1 MSRTCRRWSP
11 DRQIRGPRIP
21 RASDLRGGEIKRSA
35 VAVQHAVVEG
45 RRFAGRQVRGVQR
58 KVLDPGRVRNYLEGQ
73 HVRKLQIGT
82 GPNPLPGWLNT
93 DLLPDTYPEHRD
105 EIVFLDAARSFP
117 FDQMTFD
124 YVFSEHQIEHI
135 PEPAAHSMIREC
147 FRILR
152 PGGRLRIATP
162 DLAAILGLYD
172 EPLDETQRRY
182 VEWVMAR
189 FRPHVRSG
197 NKRCYVINHIFS
209 DHKHQFIYDFE
220 TLSAIL
226 ADAGFAEI
234 VRRKPG
240 ESDDPILRGVESHGQ
255 AIGDEE
261 VNRFETLVVEAARP
275 SQTDDKRGA

>member
-1 MSRTCRRWSP
+1 MAKPRTSEFRDALKQVWP
-11 DRQIRGPRIP
+11 
-21 RASDLRGGEIKRSA
+21 A
-35 VAVQHAVVEG
+35 VAETFLTGQH
-45 RRFAGRQVRGVQR
+45 FAGRKVRAIR
-58 KVLDPGRVRNYLEGQ
+58 RRVLDPLRITRYLRTQ
-73 HVRKLQIGT
+73 PVRKLQIGT
-82 GPNPLPGWLNT
+82 GPNPLRGWLNT

-105 EIVFLDAARSFP
+105 EIVFLDAARPFP
-117 FDQMTFD
+117 FDDMTFD

-152 PGGRLRIATP
+152 PGGRVRIGTP

-182 VEWVMAR
+182 VEWVMTR
-189 FRPHVRSG
+189 FRPNVRFG
-197 NKRCYVINHIFS
+197 NKRCYVINHMFT
-209 DHKHQFIYDFE
+209 DHKHQFIYDLE

-234 VRRKPG
+234 VRWNPG
-240 ESDDPILRGVESHGQ
+240 ESDDPVLRGLESHGQ

-261 VNRFETLVVEAARP
+261 VNRFETMVVEAVRP
-275 SQTDDKRGA
+275 SPAVDKRPA